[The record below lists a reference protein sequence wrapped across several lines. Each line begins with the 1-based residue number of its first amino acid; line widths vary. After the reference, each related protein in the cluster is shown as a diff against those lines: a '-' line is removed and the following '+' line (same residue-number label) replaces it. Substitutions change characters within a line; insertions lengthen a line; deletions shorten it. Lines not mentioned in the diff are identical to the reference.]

1 MDKQKISHDILNVLE
16 RLRIM
21 HDLVLDGDYSTIS
34 KNELEEDLK
43 QSLEELTENFARLL
57 Q

>member
-21 HDLVLDGDYSTIS
+21 HDLAFDGDYSTIS

-43 QSLEELTENFARLL
+43 QSLEELTDNFAQLL